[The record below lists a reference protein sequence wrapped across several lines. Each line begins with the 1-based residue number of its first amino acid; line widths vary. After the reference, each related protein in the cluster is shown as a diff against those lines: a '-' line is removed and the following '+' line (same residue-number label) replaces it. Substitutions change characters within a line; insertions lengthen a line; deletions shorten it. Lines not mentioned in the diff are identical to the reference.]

1 MKPSATIMLF
11 LVISLAFVSIGLI
24 MNDFKTYYG
33 TDINTTWE
41 SQYDYSE
48 DINDSVYP
56 LQSKL
61 IVLNEGQGF
70 INTVISGG
78 FVLLQAV
85 ALIPGILFDSLTNAL
100 SMLVNIT
107 GELGVPA
114 PITAIFIVMSMVT
127 IIFGIMNYIH
137 RWQG

>member
-1 MKPSATIMLF
+1 MKPSAIIMLF

-48 DINDSVYP
+48 SINESVYP

-61 IVLNEGQGF
+61 IALNEAKGF

-78 FVLLQAV
+78 FVLLEAV
-85 ALIPGILFDSLTNAL
+85 ALVPGILFSSLTNAL
-100 SMLVNIT
+100 VMLVNIT
-107 GELGVPA
+107 GALGIPA
-114 PITAIFIVMSMVT
+114 PIVAIFIVMSMVA
-127 IIFGIMNYIH
+127 IVFGIMNYIH

>member
-11 LVISLAFVSIGLI
+11 LVISLAFVSIGFI
-24 MNDFKTYYG
+24 TNDFKTYYG

-41 SQYDYSE
+41 SQYDYSHE
-48 DINDSVYP
+48 VNQSVYP
-56 LQSKL
+56 LQEKL
-61 IVLNEGQGF
+61 IELNEAKGF

-78 FVLLQAV
+78 FVLLEAV
-85 ALIPGILFDSLTNAL
+85 ALVPGILFTSLASVL
-100 SMLVNIT
+100 IMLTNIT
-107 GELGVPA
+107 GQLGVPA
-114 PITAIFIVMSMVT
+114 PIVAIFIVMSMVA